1 MSHSVLPIPLSP
13 IVGRR
18 RELEELARWMQSSRL
33 ITLTGVGG
41 SGKTRLAMEALARLS
56 PSESTPAWVDL
67 APLAD
72 GGLLTDHLSKVL
84 GVYGEGMSGATQALT
99 LSLKTRSLWLVLDNC
114 EHLVDACARLVEVL
128 LRFCAPLRILA
139 TSREPFGLAGE
150 KIWQVPPLSLPA
162 DNGRTDLAEL
172 LEKDA
177 VQLFLDRAREANP
190 AFKLTE
196 NNAAAVAAICRRLD
210 GLPLALELAAARTR
224 VLSAE
229 QIAERLDDSFR
240 LLTTG
245 GRTSL
250 PRQKTLRGVFDWS
263 HDLLTDEQ
271 RVLLRRLAVFVGG
284 FSLAAVEQVAVG
296 AAQDGTIDEDN
307 VLDALA
313 ALVDRSLV
321 QLEPDSEP
329 ARYRLLEIVRQYAR
343 EKLAEAGEEVEYRL
357 RHADYFLALC
367 ESWAPRLF
375 LGTDDFALMATI
387 DREHDNLRAVLD
399 WGMATPGKVEYALR
413 VGVGLHWY
421 WYFRSQLLEGWR
433 RLDSALTLARKAP
446 AADALLQARAMVSL
460 GVFAAIRGDTRND
473 CERLAEAVSILQ
485 PTGDEHELA
494 YALAVQAAVECD
506 HDPDKAW
513 RAACQAQAL
522 LEDQPDSVLKV
533 FVCYWRGVVALGR
546 QDLQVARSSCTRGVE
561 IAHTFRHSAAIA
573 HTSFVVALA
582 DFGLGD
588 LAGARHWLA
597 ESLKRHLVTGEGYG
611 LSQILR
617 LGGFLAV
624 QENDPERAARLFG
637 GAEQRR
643 EELSTVLPRSQ
654 QILFDQG
661 LAALREKLGRRE
673 VAQLMAAGAALSLE
687 ELVRL
692 ALGES
697 PAAPPGVQPFPVA
710 APVAAPAPP
719 SVPSPVQLAESPE
732 AAEPQ
737 VAEPPAAAAGALRVS
752 ALGKTVVE
760 VSGTSQLE
768 AHGSSRTRELLV
780 FLLLQKEGATKE
792 EVGVALWPEASAS
805 QVRNSF
811 HVTLH
816 RLRAV
821 LGHAEAIRVVGH
833 RYSVDPDFVGFFD
846 VPLFEEGAK
855 AALARFKKKKREG
868 GDDPAELLSLI
879 ALYRGELLEGESAGE
894 WHLARRDRLQ
904 QLFVELLE
912 HAGSSLQKAGRFAEA
927 AEIYARRIEIDDL
940 DEEAYRQRMVCLEE
954 LGQLK
959 EAQRLYRKLVSVL
972 DKELGVEPEPASREI
987 GERLLRAP
995 RSSSPA

>member
-1 MSHSVLPIPLSP
+1 MSQSVLPIPLSP

-18 RELEELARWMQSSRL
+18 RELEELGRMMQSSRL

-162 DNGRTDLAEL
+162 ENGRTDLAEL
-172 LEKDA
+172 LDKDA

-196 NNAAAVAAICRRLD
+196 SNAAAVAAICRRLD

-271 RVLLRRLAVFVGG
+271 RVLLRRLSVFVGG
-284 FSLAAVEQVAVG
+284 FSLAAVEQVALG
-296 AAQDGTIDEDN
+296 AAADGTIDEDN

-329 ARYRLLEIVRQYAR
+329 ARYRLLEIVRQYGG
-343 EKLAEAGEEVEYRL
+343 EKLAEAGEEAEYRL
-357 RHADYFLALC
+357 RHADFFMALC

-375 LGTDDFALMATI
+375 LGTDDFALMAAI

-433 RLDSALTLARKAP
+433 RLDSALTLARKEPSAG
-446 AADALLQARAMVSL
+446 ALLQARAMVSL
-460 GVFAAIRGDTRND
+460 GIFAAIRGDTRND

-485 PTGDEHELA
+485 QTGDELELA

-513 RAACQAQAL
+513 QAACRAQDL
-522 LEDQPDSVLKV
+522 LENKPDSVLKV
-533 FVCYWRGVVALGR
+533 FVGYWRGVVALGR
-546 QDLQVARSSCTRGVE
+546 QDLQAARSSCSRAVG
-561 IAHTFRHSAAIA
+561 IAHTFRHSAAIG

-654 QILFDQG
+654 QVIFDQG

-673 VAQLMAAGAALSLE
+673 LSELMAAGAALSLP

-692 ALGES
+692 VLGET
-697 PAAPPGVQPFPVA
+697 PAAPPAVQPV
-710 APVAAPAPP
+710 PVAAPAPSP
-719 SVPSPVQLAESPE
+719 VPSPLQLAESPA

-737 VAEPPAAAAGALRVS
+737 VAENPPAAAGALRVS
-752 ALGKTVVE
+752 ALGKTLVE
-760 VSGTSQLE
+760 VSGISQLE
-768 AHGSSRTRELLV
+768 ALGSSRTRELLV

-792 EVGVALWPEASAS
+792 EVGLALWPEASAS

-833 RYSVDPDFVGFFD
+833 RYSVDPAFVGFFD

-855 AALARFKKKKREG
+855 AALARVKKKSE
-868 GDDPAELLSLI
+868 GDDPAELMALI
-879 ALYRGELLEGESAGE
+879 GLYRGELLEGESAGE

-904 QLFVELLE
+904 QLFVELLA
-912 HAGSSLQKAGRFAEA
+912 HAGSSLQKAGRWAEA

-940 DEEAYRQRMVCLEE
+940 DEEAYRQRMVCLEA
-954 LGQLK
+954 LGQFK
-959 EAQRLYRKLVSVL
+959 EAQRLYRKLVGVL

-987 GERLLRAP
+987 GERLLRAT
-995 RSSSPA
+995 RSGSPA